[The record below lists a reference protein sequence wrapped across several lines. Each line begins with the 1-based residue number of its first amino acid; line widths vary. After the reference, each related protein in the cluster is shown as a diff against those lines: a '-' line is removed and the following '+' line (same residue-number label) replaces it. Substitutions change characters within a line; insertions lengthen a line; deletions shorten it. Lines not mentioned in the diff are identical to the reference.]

1 MKKILFT
8 FILGMLVLSAF
19 SQEKMLFLDNEPWE
33 KVLKE
38 AQKSKKMVFVD
49 TYTQWC
55 GPCKDLMN
63 RILPQ
68 KEVSD
73 YLRANFVCVRYDL
86 EKDNGNTFRSLYPN
100 RIIGIPTMLIIDAQG
115 NLLHA
120 IKGAGREGETLVNF
134 IKEGLSGK
142 PLYEIEK
149 EYQQGNREWDL
160 VKRYL
165 WFLWEAV
172 NDVPMYEKVAGDYIA
187 QFPVDSL
194 LSPRI
199 WNIAEKFIW
208 EDPYS
213 EEYRFIVEHLA
224 AIGQMTEDYYRLEN
238 TLYHKLRYETN
249 VVNLKITETE
259 NTDSLAVLEQKVDK
273 LLELSINPV
282 KGFPQISADL
292 LVVKS
297 MLDQDVD
304 KVYEYFMAFEDCNFL
319 IDILWY
325 RKPVFEYLLTYL
337 TDEQRLQACLER
349 LIAYQNRLSPGEKA
363 NLDEVIALGRKKLG
377 MIK

>member
-19 SQEKMLFLDNEPWE
+19 SQEKTLFLDNEPWE

-149 EYQQGNREWDL
+149 EYQQGKRDL
-160 VKRYL
+160 EFVMKYFRAL
-165 WFLWEAV
+165 EDA
-172 NDVPMYEKVAGDYIA
+172 YEKEKCEQIAREYAA
-187 QFPVDSL
+187 QFPMDSL
-194 LSPRI
+194 LNPDI
-199 WNIAEKFIW
+199 WMMLGKYVVEQ
-208 EDPYS
+208 PYS
-213 EEYRFIVEHLA
+213 EEYRFVVEHLDEFQKR
-224 AIGQMTEDYYRLEN
+224 GLDRFL
-238 TLYHKLRYETN
+238 
-249 VVNLKITETE
+249 
-259 NTDSLAVLEQKVDK
+259 LEQKLGESMGFAVNMLYIGAIQPDSK
-273 LLELSINPV
+273 DSLPALQKKAMQLKPLLMYPV
-282 KGFPQISADL
+282 KGFSDALVEWSLNECVITGKVEKLCERLCVFVDCGL
-292 LVVKS
+292 LRR
-297 MLDQDVD
+297 DV
-304 KVYEYFMAFEDCNFL
+304 YIIGM
-319 IDILWY
+319 
-325 RKPVFEYLLTYL
+325 FEYVIKNTNNIQIIRACVDYL
-337 TDEQRLQACLER
+337 DVLREKITGYER
-349 LIAYQNRLSPGEKA
+349 DIIN
-363 NLDEVIALGRKKLG
+363 DVIVLGNSKLNKKN
-377 MIK
+377 K